1 MVLPK
6 FCRNASF
13 WIFNRIFICR
23 VIYDPMKV
31 NPYYESFD
39 RSIHSTRNSYFNL
52 GKQAKKL
59 IKKEIPLNYA

>member
-1 MVLPK
+1 
-6 FCRNASF
+6 
-13 WIFNRIFICR
+13 
-23 VIYDPMKV
+23 MKV